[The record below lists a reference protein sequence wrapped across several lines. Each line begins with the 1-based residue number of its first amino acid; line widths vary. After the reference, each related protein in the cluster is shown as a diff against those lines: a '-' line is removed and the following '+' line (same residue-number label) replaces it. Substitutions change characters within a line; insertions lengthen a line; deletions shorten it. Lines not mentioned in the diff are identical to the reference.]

1 MLQPEI
7 RKTVED
13 FLRTSKDPDLKWLG
27 EENVGCGSVN
37 AAWRV
42 RTSAGDFF
50 LKCNDAFNLPGL
62 FEAESRGLRRLRD
75 TGTLRVPQVLLQTTA
90 GENAFLLMEFVPA
103 RDEGDGFF
111 AGFGRGLARMHRN
124 TWKAFGLDHCNYIS
138 SIRQSNAPRGDWAP
152 FFIEERVEPLLKS
165 AIDVDLMPQSSLK
178 LFDQLF
184 RKIPDIIPDEPPALL
199 HGDLWYG
206 NFIRH
211 GDEAVL
217 IDPAIYYGYR
227 EVDLAMTKLF
237 GGFHP
242 DFYAAYQEESPLA
255 PGWEDRVDLW
265 NLYPLLV
272 HVMLFGSEYVPQV
285 LKNLEHYR

>member
-7 RKTVED
+7 RETVEN
-13 FLRTSKDPDLKWLG
+13 FLRTSRDPDLKWLG
-27 EENVGCGSVN
+27 EENIGCGSVN

-50 LKCNDAFNLPGL
+50 LKCNDTFNLPGL

-75 TGTLRVPQVLLQTTA
+75 TETLRVPQVHLQTTV
-90 GENAFLLMEFVPA
+90 GENTFLLMEYVPA

-111 AGFGRGLARMHRN
+111 ADFGRRLARMHRN

-152 FFIEERVEPLLKS
+152 FFIEERLAPLLKS
-165 AIDVDLMPQSSLK
+165 AFDADLLPQNVLK
-178 LFDQLF
+178 KFDELF
-184 RKIPDIIPDEPPALL
+184 RRIPSLIPEEQPALL

-211 GDEAVL
+211 GGEAVL

>member
-7 RKTVED
+7 KEAVEE
-13 FLRTSKDPDLKWLG
+13 FLRTTKDPDLKWLG
-27 EENVGCGSVN
+27 EESVGCGSVN

-62 FEAESRGLRRLRD
+62 FEAESRGLKRLRD

-111 AGFGRGLARMHRN
+111 AGFGRGLARTHRS
-124 TWKAFGLDHCNYIS
+124 TWKAFGLDHSNYIS

-152 FFIEERVEPLLKS
+152 FFIEERLAPLLKS
-165 AIDVDLMPQSSLK
+165 AFDADLLPQNVLK
-178 LFDQLF
+178 KFDELF
-184 RKIPDIIPDEPPALL
+184 RRIPDIIPVEQPALL

-206 NFIRH
+206 NFIRS
-211 GDEAVL
+211 GGEAVL
-217 IDPAIYYGYR
+217 IDPAIYYGHR

-242 DFYAAYQEESPLA
+242 DFYAAYAEEFPLE
-255 PGWEDRVDLW
+255 GKWEERVDLW

-272 HVMLFGSEYVPQV
+272 HVMLFGEEYVPR
-285 LKNLEHYR
+285 LIENLDRYC